1 VGGLHCWRDVRHAV
15 ALGVFVVFWLY
26 MSMPTSS
33 MHMLPSLPKD
43 CGVAVTGG
51 CVVESLPSMW
61 LESDLSKT
69 AARAQENQNAN
80 QRTTRQRSTTGT
92 SRSSIFCITK
102 LFSCIAGLLFTISY
116 RKRLQD
122 RHKRVATRTVH
133 RICVHTKQLPQ
144 VPRRSSVILDPTLTL
159 AIGKSVHAQALQER
173 CAYRMW
179 QA

>member
-1 VGGLHCWRDVRHAV
+1 MFATPLRWVYSWCSGCTCQCPQVQCICYPASRKIAV
-15 ALGVFVVFWLY
+15 W
-26 MSMPTSS
+26 
-33 MHMLPSLPKD
+33 PSLVVASLKACPP
-43 CGVAVTGG
+43 CGWRAI
-51 CVVESLPSMW
+51 CP
-61 LESDLSKT
+61 KT

-102 LFSCIAGLLFTISY
+102 LFSCIAGLLSTISY

-144 VPRRSSVILDPTLTL
+144 VPRRSCVVLDPTLTL